1 MVPWKGMG
9 EGGGRVRVCGR
20 HFKTEE
26 EKEKMI
32 NWPSAPRSEYQV
44 PNSALHSVSDLGEN

>member
-1 MVPWKGMG
+1 MG